1 MNNLWDLLPCFKNK
15 EDEISFDPISYPD
28 LEPKQTAEPVFP
40 LKEIKIIKQYHSNG
54 NLRRKYTLIG
64 NLKEGPCLEWYESGV
79 LAYQYSFKNN
89 KKDGLYYGWWEN
101 GIPGF
106 RKHYKNGY
114 LDGLQFYYSEEG
126 RLYSIEKCSMG
137 AVLFEKIR

>member
-64 NLKEGPCLEWYESGV
+64 NLKDGMNQEFLLINIHSKIIRRMVYIMAGGKTEY
-79 LAYQYSFKNN
+79 LAFANT
-89 KKDGLYYGWWEN
+89 
-101 GIPGF
+101 
-106 RKHYKNGY
+106 
-114 LDGLQFYYSEEG
+114 
-126 RLYSIEKCSMG
+126 
-137 AVLFEKIR
+137 IRMVI